1 MIGSERMTVATPTIE
16 IPASTSRSASGRL
29 RQDGLGD
36 SDRNYSIFM
45 HLSPMVMTIIGASPA
60 GLLVPLVLW
69 LVRRNQSA
77 FNDDHGREV
86 INFSLS
92 FLLWHVIC
100 AITVIGLIFWPVLWI
115 VAIVNNIRGALAA
128 SRSEYFRYPMT
139 LRFLS

>member
-16 IPASTSRSASGRL
+16 MPAGTTRSASGRL
-29 RQDGLGD
+29 RQEGLVD

-45 HLSPMVMTIIGASPA
+45 HLSPMVMTIIQAWPL
-60 GLLVPLVLW
+60 GLVVPLVLW
-69 LVRRNQSA
+69 LVRRKQSA

-115 VAIVNNIRGALAA
+115 IAIVNNIRGAIAA